1 MNRKSRETIEK
12 YVKCNKMC
20 NIPSPAERGISV
32 EQQVEELTRA
42 REVILVAVVV
52 VVVIGSNRMEFYEF
66 QAKYPVSEWW
76 RARTNHS
83 QDVFAFHIL
92 FRSMCEHIHSK

>member
-20 NIPSPAERGISV
+20 NIPSPAKRG

-42 REVILVAVVV
+42 REVILVV
-52 VVVIGSNRMEFYEF
+52 VVVIGSNRTEFYEF
-66 QAKYPVSEWW
+66 RAKYPVSEWW